1 MGDLALRA
9 KVRLA
14 VQAACQR
21 RTKESISV
29 EEKIEAARCE
39 AQERRWAL
47 HNIEAR
53 IVLAAQEACMK
64 RGGTA
69 ALARAAMA
77 RPSTRKPRVEIPEGK
92 LDEYV
97 GRIYAQAKERAKNKS
112 PCATPASLLHTSLD
126 DTQLTAYFRKVLND
140 VKARSGKTWVST

>member
-1 MGDLALRA
+1 MG
-9 KVRLA
+9 
-14 VQAACQR
+14 
-21 RTKESISV
+21 
-29 EEKIEAARCE
+29 
-39 AQERRWAL
+39 
-47 HNIEAR
+47 
-53 IVLAAQEACMK
+53 
-64 RGGTA
+64 A
-69 ALARAAMA
+69 ALACAAMS

-140 VKARSGKTWVST
+140 AKARSGKTWDGINATEVRCVSSCEVDTSCKTARSYGDLFQ